1 MFAKQN
7 PLFNFRGI
15 DDVLEENQKLK
26 EEVQWLNDVI
36 TTNISDLAEQIASNS
51 EDIASARSDIVS

>member
-1 MFAKQN
+1 MFAKKN

-36 TTNISDLAEQIASNS
+36 TTNISDLSEQIASNS
-51 EDIASARSDIVS
+51 EDIAPPTTSSL